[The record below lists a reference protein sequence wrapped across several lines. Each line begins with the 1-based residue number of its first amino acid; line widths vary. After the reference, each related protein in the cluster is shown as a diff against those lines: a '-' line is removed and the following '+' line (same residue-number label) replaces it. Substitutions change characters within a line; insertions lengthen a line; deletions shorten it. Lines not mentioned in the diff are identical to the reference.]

1 MSEYVDIKIRNL
13 SLYWFRNYLQPDI
26 VHLLFS
32 KLDYKCIPD
41 YIEDMDDEDSK
52 SYTKHMYKTT
62 VQKAKERLDALGFT
76 ISRFETLFN
85 QTRNEAIDYSPFL
98 LKLNIDYDDH
108 EEIIQERIDKYVT
121 FKKWN
126 NSIKKI
132 IKYELKNGRSYPFID
147 EYREKIGISTEC
159 DKIIYYSL
167 ENDLMEAFYGLK
179 IEIIPIAYI
188 IRLIL
193 ESCEPTDEIVLDFTC
208 LSDWA
213 EDSISKALLATEN
226 EEKIIVLVEG
236 TSDKDILEF
245 ALSRIYPHL
254 YDLFYF
260 MDFDDGHGGKRDGGT
275 SFIIKNL
282 KAFYFSKLKA
292 RFIAIF
298 DNDAEGYQS
307 KCTLENEIKNW
318 TDNFRF
324 FLYPQDNLFNSY
336 PTILPNG
343 AIYNDNINKKACSIE
358 LYLPDSLI
366 KENDKYLPIEW
377 EERKRIQHGKNEEY
391 LYQGVISHK
400 KDIKDRFISLRNQI
414 KAEKQ
419 PFIEEEWIRIKKILD
434 TIVFAFTT

>member
-1 MSEYVDIKIRNL
+1 MTAMLQE
-13 SLYWFRNYLQPDI
+13 LYIIIIF
-26 VHLLFS
+26 
-32 KLDYKCIPD
+32 
-41 YIEDMDDEDSK
+41 
-52 SYTKHMYKTT
+52 
-62 VQKAKERLDALGFT
+62 QKAKERLDALGFT
-76 ISRFETLFN
+76 ISQFKTLFN
-85 QTRNEAIDYSPFL
+85 NTCIEAIDYYPYLF
-98 LKLNIDYDDH
+98 KLRINDDNY
-108 EEIIQERIDKYVT
+108 EEKIGERINKYVT
-121 FKKWN
+121 FKKWS
-126 NSIKKI
+126 NSINKI
-132 IKYELKNGRSYPFID
+132 IKYELKHGRSQPFID
-147 EYREKIGISTEC
+147 DDKDKIWIRTEC

-167 ENDLMEAFYGLK
+167 KDDLMESFYGLK
-179 IEIIPIAYI
+179 VEVIPIAYI

-193 ESCEPTDEIVLDFTC
+193 ENCNPADEIVLDFTY
-208 LSDWA
+208 LKNWA
-213 EDSISKALLATEN
+213 EDSIPQALLATEN

-236 TSDKDILEF
+236 KSDKDILEF

-282 KAFYFSKLKA
+282 KVFYFSKLKA

-318 TDNFRF
+318 TDNFRI
-324 FLYPQDNLFNSY
+324 FLYPQDKLFNSY

-343 AIYNDNINKKACSIE
+343 TIYNDNINKKACSIE

-400 KDIKDRFISLRNQI
+400 KAIKEKFISLRNQI
-414 KAEKQ
+414 NDEKQ
-419 PFIEEEWIRIKKILD
+419 PFIEDDWKRIKKILD
-434 TIVFAFTT
+434 TIVFAFTI

>member
-1 MSEYVDIKIRNL
+1 MSEYADITIRNL
-13 SLYWFRNYLQPDI
+13 ALYSFRNYLQNDI

-32 KLDYKCIPD
+32 KLDYVCIPN
-41 YIEDMDDEDSK
+41 YINTTNDEDSK

-98 LKLNIDYDDH
+98 FKLNIDYNDH
-108 EEIIQERIDKYVT
+108 EEIIQERMDKYVT
-121 FKKWN
+121 FKKWI
-126 NSIKKI
+126 NSINKI
-132 IKYELKNGRSYPFID
+132 IKYELKHGKCYFFID
-147 EYREKIGISTEC
+147 DDKDKIGIRTEC

-167 ENDLMEAFYGLK
+167 KEDLMESFYGLK
-179 IEIIPIAYI
+179 VEVIPIAYI

-208 LSDWA
+208 LNDWA
-213 EDSISKALLATEN
+213 EDSIPQALLATEN

-254 YDLFYF
+254 YDLFFF

-343 AIYNDNINKKACSIE
+343 VIYNDNINKKACSIE

-377 EERKRIQHGKNEEY
+377 AERKRIQHEKNEEY